1 MYSLKDATK
10 TAIDTCLHVK
20 PGEKVFIAA
29 DRSQFNI
36 AYSLE
41 AEAKRVLGTYG
52 SVDMHILDNYFSK
65 DVLSGKV
72 EPGCKVDLPEQMLSS
87 LKSSDVSMYITSG
100 REAIELTNKIIDTAT
115 KGKRRHAQ
123 IAGITSDAFA
133 EGMSSD
139 YNEVKRYTEKV
150 FDAVSLAEE
159 IHISNDQGTKLKAK
173 ITPKYKWVKDT
184 GIAEESDYIELP
196 DGEVFTTPE
205 EVNGTVYT
213 NLLGDNFDIEYG
225 HLKFPLRYKI
235 ANSRLQ
241 KGTVKCSNE
250 KLKKEFIE
258 YVERYEDGD
267 RVGELALPTNIGLM
281 RKEIKNKDVLLLV
294 EKANVHVALG
304 APPDDRID
312 ADWDTLED
320 LESHVDCIIPRSN
333 VEIRTP
339 KGRRQLMANG
349 QYVNL

>member
-1 MYSLKDATK
+1 MYNLKDAAK
-10 TAIDTCLHVK
+10 TAIGTCLHVK
-20 PGEKVFIAA
+20 PGERVFIAA
-29 DRSQFNI
+29 DMSQFGI

-41 AEAKRVLGTYG
+41 AEARKVLGMYG
-52 SVDMHILDNYFSK
+52 SIDFHILDKYFSK
-65 DVLSGKV
+65 DVLNGKV
-72 EPGCKVDLPEQMLSS
+72 EPGYKVELPENVLNS
-87 LKSSDVSMYITSG
+87 LNRSDVSMCITSG

-150 FDAVSLAEE
+150 FDAVSLADE
-159 IHISNDQGTKLKAK
+159 IQITNDQGTKLKAK
-173 ITPKYKWVKDT
+173 LTPKYKWVKDT

-196 DGEVFTTPE
+196 DGEVFTTPD

-213 NLLGDNFDIEYG
+213 NLLGDFFDLEYG
-225 HLKFPLRYKI
+225 QLSSPLKYKV

-241 KGTVKCSNE
+241 KDSVKCSND

-267 RVGELALPTNIGLM
+267 RVGELALPTNIGVM
-281 RKEIKNKDVLLLV
+281 RNGIRNKDVLLLV
-294 EKANVHVALG
+294 EKANVHMALG
-304 APPDDRID
+304 APPDDRIE
-312 ADWDTLED
+312 ANWDTLD
-320 LESHVDCIIPRSN
+320 VLESHVDCIIPRSN
-333 VEIRTP
+333 VTVKTP
-339 KGRRQLMANG
+339 NGRKQIMSKG